1 MIIIK
6 KGFFIISIAISV
18 ITQSGCEIL
27 DGLRQK
33 PETVTT
39 ATVETES
46 QPEPAAVIE
55 SFYDETS
62 TWRPIL
68 PHELDAH
75 FEESETL
82 LKLLRYSRRLGELT
96 PKELDHEFQSFQK
109 HTKEEK
115 AAVNMRLQ
123 QALLLSVPVAPYR
136 DNQRAKKILADVI
149 NSGEKRGLVLR
160 EYAYSL
166 LVNIEQR
173 EKAEQQNL
181 QLRKSLKKEIE
192 RRELL
197 EKKRDLLE
205 QKLEALKSIEES
217 ITQRQNTAEEPAP

>member
-6 KGFFIISIAISV
+6 RGFFILSIAILV
-18 ITQSGCEIL
+18 IIQSGCEIL
-27 DGLRQK
+27 DSLRQK

-39 ATVETES
+39 ATVETS
-46 QPEPAAVIE
+46 QPEPAAIIE

-82 LKLLRYSRRLGELT
+82 LKLLRYLRRLGELT
-96 PKELDHEFQSFQK
+96 PKELDHEYKSFEK
-109 HTKEEK
+109 HPEEEK

-123 QALLLSVPVAPYR
+123 QVLLLSAPAASYR
-136 DNQRAKKILADVI
+136 DDRQAKKILTDII
-149 NSGEKRGLVLR
+149 NSGDKRGLVLR

-197 EKKRDLLE
+197 EQKRDLLE

-217 ITQRQNTAEEPAP
+217 ITQRQNTVEEPAP